1 MVIIQ
6 LLKNAKT
13 MNKKITSK
21 MKAKF
26 LVPNVEFALHG
37 FNGQIPVFPESSLES
52 SWIVFC
58 SQISL

>member
-1 MVIIQ
+1 
-6 LLKNAKT
+6 
-13 MNKKITSK
+13 

-58 SQISL
+58 SQISLWRLIWSKNSFDGPI